1 MLRRKSPVDSAL
13 KQRARELRNHMTQ
26 EEKKIWYQYLNH
38 CGYSFKRQYVIPP
51 FIVDF
56 YCADAA
62 LVVEIDGSQHYTTEE
77 EELYD
82 RNRTAYLESYG
93 LMVVRLNN
101 RQINTQFRD
110 VCWYLSNLIQRRIA
124 EQKNMGKV

>member
-1 MLRRKSPVDSAL
+1 M
-13 KQRARELRNHMTQ
+13 
-26 EEKKIWYQYLNH
+26 
-38 CGYSFKRQYVIPP
+38 IPP

-82 RNRTAYLESYG
+82 RNRTAYLESYVPTLLNVVIIVLRLIAAG
-93 LMVVRLNN
+93 LVPAGFMGMRLFLPE
-101 RQINTQFRD
+101 IGTVFPD
-110 VCWYLSNLIQRRIA
+110 
-124 EQKNMGKV
+124 

>member
-1 MLRRKSPVDSAL
+1 MLRRRPPVDSAL

-62 LVVEIDGSQHYTTEE
+62 LVVEIDGS
-77 EELYD
+77 
-82 RNRTAYLESYG
+82 
-93 LMVVRLNN
+93 
-101 RQINTQFRD
+101 
-110 VCWYLSNLIQRRIA
+110 
-124 EQKNMGKV
+124 

>member
-1 MLRRKSPVDSAL
+1 MLRRRPPVDSAL

-62 LVVEIDGSQHYTTEE
+62 LAVEIDGSQHFMKDGAAHDY
-77 EELYD
+77 
-82 RNRTAYLESYG
+82 RRTVF
-93 LMVVRLNN
+93 MK
-101 RQINTQFRD
+101 QFGILVLRFMNKEILTNLSG
-110 VCWYLSNLIQRRIA
+110 VC
-124 EQKNMGKV
+124 

>member
-1 MLRRKSPVDSAL
+1 MLRRRPPVDSAL

-101 RQINTQFRD
+101 RQINTQFLD
-110 VCWYLSNLIQRRIA
+110 VCWYLSNLIQRRIT
-124 EQKNMGKV
+124 EQKNIGKV